1 MSEHPQTSHLYIKT
15 KIFEFNIYYISVDIS
30 KSILVVVL
38 VPVVAPLP
46 SGAAVVSQIAQ
57 KTESFQRVGHYNPG
71 RGRPVNAIKILF
83 KSGHQNSLRIVHY
96 KPITLDL

>member
-46 SGAAVVSQIAQ
+46 SGAAVVRLL
-57 KTESFQRVGHYNPG
+57 KRPNPFSGSVIITREGDG
-71 RGRPVNAIKILF
+71 R
-83 KSGHQNSLRIVHY
+83 
-96 KPITLDL
+96 